1 MKPNYLTTT
10 LLLLSA
16 VLFAGC
22 ATISQNNQSDQTAQ
36 NVNPADPYENTNRT
50 FYKITD
56 AVDRHV
62 LEPVA
67 NAYIVHVPNPLR
79 RSIGN
84 FYDNVAYPNVALNAF
99 LQGKVRQGFEDT
111 LRFAVNSTIGLF
123 GLFDMAT
130 PMGLKQNDEDFGQ
143 TLGVWGVDTGS
154 YLFLPFLGPSNSRDV
169 SSIPVSVFTNA
180 LFYVSSATVFAPIGI
195 LGIIDKRARLS
206 GSMLIRD
213 QAALDA
219 YLFVREASLQQR
231 RHQIYD
237 GNPPPESYDDPSQDD
252 SLEDSSVQDN
262 PLQNNPARDRR
273 TDRVSRL
280 QNDPV
285 KMTLDLPRANLQQID
300 LEHNPARDRRTDRTL
315 LLH

>member
-1 MKPNYLTTT
+1 MKPNRLTIT

-22 ATISQNNQSDQTAQ
+22 ATIPQNDQSDQTAR
-36 NVNPADPYENTNRT
+36 NVNPVDPYENTNRT
-50 FYKITD
+50 FYEITD

-67 NAYIVHVPNPLR
+67 NAYIVHVPSPLR

-99 LQGKVRQGFEDT
+99 LQGKVQQGLEDT

-154 YLFLPFLGPSNSRDV
+154 YLFLPFLGPSSSRDV

-180 LFYVSSATVFAPIGI
+180 LFYISSAAIFAPIGI

-231 RHQIYD
+231 KHQIYD
-237 GNPPPESYDDPSQDD
+237 GNPPPESYDDSSQDD
-252 SLEDSSVQDN
+252 PTEDTSVQDN
-262 PLQNNPARDRR
+262 PLQNNPVRDRR

-280 QNDPV
+280 RDDPI

-300 LEHNPARDRRTDRTL
+300 LEHNPARDRRTDRIPL
-315 LLH
+315 LR

>member
-1 MKPNYLTTT
+1 MKPNRPTII

-22 ATISQNNQSDQTAQ
+22 ATIPQNGQSDQTAR
-36 NVNPADPYENTNRT
+36 NVNPVDPYENTNRT

-67 NAYIVHVPNPLR
+67 NAYIVHVPSPLR

-84 FYDNVAYPNVALNAF
+84 FYDNIAYPNVALNAF
-99 LQGKVRQGFEDT
+99 LQGKVQQGLEDT

-154 YLFLPFLGPSNSRDV
+154 YLFLPFLGPSSSRDV

-180 LFYVSSATVFAPIGI
+180 LFYITSAAVFAPIGI

-231 RHQIYD
+231 KHQIYD
-237 GNPPPESYDDPSQDD
+237 GNPPPESYDDSSQDEED
-252 SLEDSSVQDN
+252 SLVQDD

-273 TDRVSRL
+273 TDRVSRS
-280 QNDPV
+280 QDDPI

-300 LEHNPARDRRTDRTL
+300 LEHSPARDRRTDRIPL
-315 LLH
+315 LR